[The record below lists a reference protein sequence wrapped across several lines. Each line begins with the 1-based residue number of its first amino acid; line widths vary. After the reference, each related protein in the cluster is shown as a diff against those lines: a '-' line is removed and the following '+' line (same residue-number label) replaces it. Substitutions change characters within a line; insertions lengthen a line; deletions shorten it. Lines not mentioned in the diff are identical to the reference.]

1 MSLIAMSGIT
11 FDLTSVAG
19 KLLATVLAGVSE
31 FERSLLQE
39 RIHSGLDNARA
50 AGKTLGRP
58 LGTTTTH
65 KYKNKVLCYREA
77 GKSYRWIA
85 KDLQISK
92 NTVSKIIHTSRS

>member
-19 KLLATVLAGVSE
+19 KLLATVLAGISE

-50 AGKTLGRP
+50 ADKTLGRP